1 MQGKTSSNSASAAIN
16 KRLNWVVE
24 PGIVVHSL
32 CDNFIDRLREVEA
45 QSDVAAQALDGAGP
59 ISEGISNYT
68 NTKPIML

>member
-1 MQGKTSSNSASAAIN
+1 M
-16 KRLNWVVE
+16 
-24 PGIVVHSL
+24 HSL

-68 NTKPIML
+68 NTKPVMLYQR